1 MIVRDLCICN
11 AGACS
16 PETSLARAGS
26 LMRRYA
32 VGSLPVVDRDDRVIG
47 IVTDRDLFL
56 ELARRNAPPSEIL
69 VEGAMTDRPAV
80 CSAQDDLQDCL
91 IIMKRNRVRRLP
103 VVDENDRLEGII
115 SIDDIICHVADQ
127 KDDEEI
133 PQDLLIDTLCEISRA
148 YQAESGHRGLA
159 RELEMNG
166 GRPRSHR
173 DRSRGETL
181 EPEGSGSRP
190 RRGRTE
196 TESERRTRVPRSR
209 QM

>member
-1 MIVRDLCICN
+1 MNVRDLCICN

-26 LMRRYA
+26 LMNRYA
-32 VGSLPVVDRDDRVIG
+32 VGSLPVVDREDRVIG

-69 VEGAMTDRPAV
+69 VESVMTDRPAV
-80 CSAQDDLQDCL
+80 CSAQDDLLDCL
-91 IIMKRNRVRRLP
+91 TTMKRNRVRRLP

-127 KDDEEI
+127 RGDEEV

-148 YQAESGHRGLA
+148 YQAESGHRGLV
-159 RELEMNG
+159 RGDQGSQNG
-166 GRPRSHR
+166 GR
-173 DRSRGETL
+173 SRNSRERNRAENL
-181 EPEGSGSRP
+181 ESEEAASRV

-196 TESERRTRVPRSR
+196 NDSERRPRISR
-209 QM
+209 AR